1 MKNISKY
8 FFASLLAVG
17 AVACTDLDELNES
30 PNDPRVVP
38 SNMIMGGAQKW
49 TMDNIYDVW
58 FSGRQC
64 TSYAQQ
70 IGQRNYTE
78 EDRYQVRESV
88 NNNYFKYLYQG
99 LANFQ
104 NVITLNTDPATAAV
118 NSSYGNNANQIAAAR
133 VMKAWLTCL
142 ITDTWG
148 AVPYSEALKLVSD
161 NMVYAKYDDQKDI
174 YAALIKE
181 LTEAAAQI
189 NEDEVAFV
197 SGDNIFGG
205 DASKWKK
212 FANSLKCRL
221 AIHLSK
227 VDPNWKK
234 YIAEAVADGVMESNA
249 DAAYYKYSSAGS
261 EYCKFYEGFYK
272 DGRNDLT
279 ILKPFVDILKGQPD
293 TLNGKSHPWVG
304 VVDPRLAIFTTPASD
319 GKYRGVPLAA
329 PTGTQAKFAGSAPNW
344 KTTQPY
350 ILTKDYAVPLMTYAE
365 LQFILCEYN
374 DYDPSY
380 YTAGVEASIDYWSDL
395 SGVPVSAEDKQTYVE
410 AVSAKVDAEACAI
423 QKYIDLYSNGTEAWT
438 EIRRTGYPEQLIRPG
453 EIVGVLDGNEIKFT
467 PLNDSKGDIISRV
480 KYPVIESTL
489 NGDAFNNALQKLKD
503 GTNNYY
509 SKMYWDVRQSSYDHP
524 SNL

>member
-17 AVACTDLDELNES
+17 TVACTDLDELNES

-38 SNMIMGGAQKW
+38 SNMIMSGAEKW

-64 TSYAQQ
+64 LTYSQQ

-104 NVITLNTDPATAAV
+104 NVITLNTDPATASTNAV
-118 NSSYGNNANQIAAAR
+118 YGDNANQIAAAR
-133 VMKAWLTCL
+133 IMKAWLTCL

-148 AVPYSEALKLVSD
+148 AVPYSEALRLVSD

-174 YAALIKE
+174 YAALIQE
-181 LTEAAAQI
+181 LTEAATQI

-197 SGDNIFGG
+197 SGDIIFGG

-227 VDPNWKK
+227 VDPNWKN
-234 YIAEAVADGVMESNA
+234 YIAEAVSSGVMESND
-249 DAAYYKYSSAGS
+249 DAAFFKYSSAGS

-293 TLNGKSHPWVG
+293 TLNGKSHPWEG
-304 VVDPRLAIFTTPASD
+304 VVDPRLEIFTTTAND
-319 GKYRGVPLAA
+319 GKYRGISFAA
-329 PTGTQAKFAGSAPNW
+329 PTGTQAKFATSAPNW
-344 KTTQPY
+344 YRTQPY
-350 ILTKDYAVPLMTYAE
+350 ILSKDFAVPLMTYAE

-374 DYDPSY
+374 NYDPSY
-380 YTAGVEASIDYWSDL
+380 YTAGVEASIDYWSNL
-395 SGVPVSAEDKQTYVE
+395 SGVSVSAEDKQAYVA

-423 QKYIDLYSNGTEAWT
+423 QKYIDLYANGTEAWT

-467 PLNDSKGDIISRV
+467 PLNDSKGDIIARL
-480 KYPVIESTL
+480 KYPTIESTL

>member
-38 SNMIMGGAQKW
+38 SNMVMCGAQKW
-49 TMDNIYDVW
+49 AMDNIYDVW

-64 TSYAQQ
+64 LNYSQQ

-88 NNNYFKYLYQG
+88 NNNYFKYLYLG

-104 NVITLNTDPATAAV
+104 NVITLNTDPATAP
-118 NSSYGNNANQIAAAR
+118 NNAIYGANDNQIAAAR
-133 VMKAWLTCL
+133 IMKVWLFNI

-161 NMVYAKYDDQKDI
+161 NMVYAKFDDQKDI
-174 YAALIKE
+174 YADLIKE

-189 NEDEVAFV
+189 KEDEDAFV
-197 SGDNIFGG
+197 SGDVIFGG

-212 FANSLKCRL
+212 LANSLKCRL

-227 VDPNWKK
+227 VDPNWKT
-234 YIAEAVADGVMESNA
+234 YIAEALADGVMDSND
-249 DAAYYKYSSAGS
+249 DAAYFKYASAGS
-261 EYCKFYEGFYK
+261 DYCKFYEGFYV

-293 TLNGKSHPWVG
+293 TLNGKSHPWTG
-304 VVDPRLAIFTTPASD
+304 VVDPRLKIFTTPNSAGEYNGIS
-319 GKYRGVPLAA
+319 YAA

-344 KTTQPY
+344 YRTQPY
-350 ILTKDYAVPLMTYAE
+350 ILTKEFAVPVMTYAE

-374 DYDPSY
+374 NYDPSY
-380 YTAGVEASIDYWSDL
+380 YIAGVEASIDYWSNL
-395 SGVPVSAEDKQTYVE
+395 SGVVVSEVDKQAYIA
-410 AVSAKVDAEACAI
+410 AVSTKVDAEACAI
-423 QKYIDLYSNGTEAWT
+423 QKYIDLYANGTEAWT

-453 EIVGVLDGNEIKFT
+453 ENVGALDGKNIKFS
-467 PLNDSKGDIISRV
+467 PLNDTKGDIIARV

-509 SKMYWDVRQSSYDHP
+509 SKMYWDVRKSSYDHP
-524 SNL
+524 NNL